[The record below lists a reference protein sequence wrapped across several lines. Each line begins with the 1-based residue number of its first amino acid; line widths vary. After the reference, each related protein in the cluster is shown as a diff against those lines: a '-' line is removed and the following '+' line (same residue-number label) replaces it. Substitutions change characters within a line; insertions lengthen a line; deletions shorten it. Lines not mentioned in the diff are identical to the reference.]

1 MALQMRCS
9 AMICDGCEHLN
20 IAWPGMVPVTQ
31 DLQFKV
37 WDLDLLLKK
46 LYIQVCLLAALPL

>member
-1 MALQMRCS
+1 
-9 AMICDGCEHLN
+9 MICDGCEHLN